1 MRKKMFI
8 VLLAMVIVFA
18 LNSSL
23 YTQETDPAKVLNTL
37 ADSLNA
43 GDIDTAMTLYAPDAV
58 LNIVPPPPGLPG
70 TYSGLKEIRG
80 WLEVL
85 VGMNFKVEGVEILKV
100 EGDKL
105 NIRVKTS
112 SDFARG
118 FNIAFL
124 EYMEEHIIQGGKIRG
139 YTTTITEES
148 GEKLQAA
155 MANQAEKENVL
166 TAMADALNAGDVE
179 ATMALFTDDAIVK
192 ILFGNVLPP
201 ESYIGSEQVR
211 FLMEDLVAMNFKIQ
225 IEILQ
230 VLGDIAVT
238 RSKTWHDATI
248 QLGIAPMEMVE
259 IYPIEDGK
267 IKGFVSILT
276 NESLAKLQAAL
287 APK

>member
-18 LNSSL
+18 LTSSL
-23 YTQETDPAKVLNTL
+23 YAQETDPAKVLNTL
-37 ADSLNA
+37 GDSLNA
-43 GDIDTAMTLYAPDAV
+43 GDVDTAMTLFAPDVV
-58 LNIVPPPPGLPG
+58 LNIEPPLPGLPG
-70 TYSGLKEIRG
+70 TFTGLEEIRG
-80 WLEVL
+80 WLEIL
-85 VGMNFKVEGVEILKV
+85 VGMNLKIEGVEILQV
-100 EGDKL
+100 EGDK
-105 NIRVKTS
+105 VKIKVTTS

-118 FNIAFL
+118 FNMAFMEL
-124 EYMEEHIIQGGKIRG
+124 IEEYTIQDGKIKG
-139 YTTTITEES
+139 YTISITEES

-179 ATMALFTDDAIVK
+179 ATMALFADDAIVK
-192 ILFGNVLPP
+192 ILFGKVLPP

-248 QLGIAPMEMVE
+248 QLGIAPLEMVE
-259 IYPIEDGK
+259 IYPIQDGK
-267 IKGFVSILT
+267 IKGFISIAT
-276 NESLAKLQAAL
+276 DETVAKIKAAL

>member
-8 VLLAMVIVFA
+8 ALMAMVIIFA

-23 YTQETDPAKVLNTL
+23 CAQETDPVKVLNTL

-43 GDIDTAMTLYAPDAV
+43 GDVDAAMTLYAPDAV

-124 EYMEEHIIQGGKIRG
+124 EYMEEHIIQGGKIKG
-139 YTTTITEES
+139 YTTTIAKES
-148 GEKLQAA
+148 AEKLQAA

-179 ATMALFTDDAIVK
+179 ATMALFTGDAIIK
-192 ILFGNVLPP
+192 ILYGNALPP

-211 FLMEDLVAMNFKIQ
+211 FFMGNLIAVNFKIQ
-225 IEILQ
+225 VEILQ

-238 RSKTWHDATI
+238 RSKTWMDPTI
-248 QLGIAPMEMVE
+248 QLGIAPMEILEM
-259 IYPIEDGK
+259 YHIEDGK
-267 IKGFVSILT
+267 IKGFVDVLT
-276 NESLAKLQAAL
+276 DESVAKLKAAM

>member
-1 MRKKMFI
+1 MAFMELI
-8 VLLAMVIVFA
+8 EE
-18 LNSSL
+18 
-23 YTQETDPAKVLNTL
+23 YT
-37 ADSLNA
+37 
-43 GDIDTAMTLYAPDAV
+43 
-58 LNIVPPPPGLPG
+58 
-70 TYSGLKEIRG
+70 
-80 WLEVL
+80 
-85 VGMNFKVEGVEILKV
+85 
-100 EGDKL
+100 
-105 NIRVKTS
+105 
-112 SDFARG
+112 
-118 FNIAFL
+118 
-124 EYMEEHIIQGGKIRG
+124 IQDGKIKG
-139 YTTTITEES
+139 YTISITEES

-276 NESLAKLQAAL
+276 DESLAKLQAAF

>member
-8 VLLAMVIVFA
+8 ALMAMVIVFA
-18 LNSSL
+18 LTSSL
-23 YTQETDPAKVLNTL
+23 YAQETDPAKVLTAF

-43 GDIDTAMTLYAPDAV
+43 GDVDTAMTLFAPDAV
-58 LNIVPPPPGLPG
+58 INIVPPLPGLPG
-70 TYSGLKEIRG
+70 TFTGLEEIRG
-80 WLEVL
+80 WLEIL
-85 VGMNFKVEGVEILKV
+85 VGMNLKIEGVEILQV
-100 EGDKL
+100 EGDK
-105 NIRVKTS
+105 VKIKVTTS

-118 FNIAFL
+118 FNMAFMEFAE
-124 EYMEEHIIQGGKIRG
+124 EYIIQGGKIKG
-139 YTTTITEES
+139 YTVTISEES
-148 GEKLQAA
+148 AEKLQAA
-155 MANQAEKENVL
+155 MANQAEKEKVL
-166 TAMADALNAGDVE
+166 TAMADSLNDGDVE
-179 ATMALFTDDAIVK
+179 ATMALFTDDAIIK

-276 NESLAKLQAAL
+276 DESLAKLQAAL

>member
-8 VLLAMVIVFA
+8 VLLAMVIIFA
-18 LNSSL
+18 LTSSL
-23 YTQETDPAKVLNTL
+23 YAQETDPAKVLNTL

-43 GDIDTAMTLYAPDAV
+43 GDVDTALTLYAPDAV

-85 VGMNFKVEGVEILKV
+85 VGMNFKVEGVEMLKV

-124 EYMEEHIIQGGKIRG
+124 EYMEEHIIQGGKIKG
-139 YTTTITEES
+139 YTTTIAEES
-148 GEKLQAA
+148 AEKLQAA
-155 MANQAEKENVL
+155 MANKAEKENVI
-166 TAMADALNAGDVE
+166 TAMADALSAGDVE
-179 ATMALFTDDAIVK
+179 ATMALFTDDAI
-192 ILFGNVLPP
+192 ISESCIGREQIRLF
-201 ESYIGSEQVR
+201 
-211 FLMEDLVAMNFKIQ
+211 MEDLVANNFKIQ

-238 RSKTWHDATI
+238 RSKTWHDETR
-248 QLGIAPMEMVE
+248 QLGIAPLVYIE
-259 IYPIEDGK
+259 IYPIQDGK
-267 IKGFVSILT
+267 IKGFISIAT
-276 NESLAKLQAAL
+276 DETVAKIKAAL